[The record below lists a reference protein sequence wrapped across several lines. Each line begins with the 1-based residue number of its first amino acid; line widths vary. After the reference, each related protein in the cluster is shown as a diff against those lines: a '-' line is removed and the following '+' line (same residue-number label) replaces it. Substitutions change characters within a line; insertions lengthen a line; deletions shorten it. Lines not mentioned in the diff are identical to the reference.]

1 MINWASAYASLSRI
15 GYTDQQ
21 ISGLAGVHRSVV
33 NKVRNGQYAF
43 QHEPGYA
50 GGKKVL
56 EALAAAVAEGILDT
70 CPIHEAAA
78 KGGTHGAANTGHD

>member
-21 ISGLAGVHRSVV
+21 ISGLAGVHRSVI

-43 QHEPGYA
+43 HHEPGYA

-56 EALAAAVAEGILDT
+56 EALASAVAEGVLDT
-70 CPIHEAAA
+70 CPVHEEASARA
-78 KGGTHGAANTGHD
+78 RDV

>member
-43 QHEPGYA
+43 HHEPGYA

-56 EALAAAVAEGILDT
+56 EALAAAVAEGVLDT
-70 CPIHEAAA
+70 CPVHEEASARA
-78 KGGTHGAANTGHD
+78 RGV